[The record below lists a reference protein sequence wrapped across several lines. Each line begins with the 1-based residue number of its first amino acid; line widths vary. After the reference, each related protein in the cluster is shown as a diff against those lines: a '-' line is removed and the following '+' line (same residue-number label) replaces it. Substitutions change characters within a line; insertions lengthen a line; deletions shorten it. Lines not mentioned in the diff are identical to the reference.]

1 MKKELIMEYNKKFDK
16 DIDTEKLDS
25 EFILASLKALLKEL
39 IRGVPGVRAAA
50 IVSIEGLP
58 VVSAL
63 PENITEDVVAETT
76 SMLLSLAER
85 AINAMNVGDLEQLNI
100 QGSISNLTVLTAGEK
115 NVLTVLTEKSANLG
129 YVYIA
134 CEKICEKI
142 ARVFK

>member
-1 MKKELIMEYNKKFDK
+1 MEYNKKFDK
-16 DIDTEKLDS
+16 DIDKEKLDS
-25 EFILASLKALLKEL
+25 EFIQVSLEVLLKEL
-39 IRGVPGVRAAA
+39 IRGVPGVKAVA

-63 PENITEDVVAETT
+63 PEDITEENVAATT

-100 QGSISNLTVLTAGEK
+100 QGSFSNLTVLTAGKK

-129 YVYIA
+129 YVYMS

-142 ARVFK
+142 AQVFK

>member
-1 MKKELIMEYNKKFDK
+1 MEYNKKLDK
-16 DIDTEKLDS
+16 DIDKEKLDT
-25 EFILASLKALLKEL
+25 EFVQVSLEVLLKEL
-39 IRGVPGVRAAA
+39 IRGVPGVKAAA

-85 AINAMNVGDLEQLNI
+85 AINAMNIGDLEQLNI

-115 NVLTVLTEKSANLG
+115 NVLTVLTEKRANLG

-142 ARVFK
+142 SQVFQ

>member
-1 MKKELIMEYNKKFDK
+1 MEYNKKFDK
-16 DIDTEKLDS
+16 DIDTETLDS
-25 EFILASLKALLKEL
+25 EFIQSSLKALLKEL
-39 IRGVPGVRAAA
+39 IRSVPGVKAAA
-50 IVSIEGLP
+50 IISIEGLP

-63 PENITEDVVAETT
+63 PEDITEQNVASTT
-76 SMLLSLAER
+76 SMILSLAER
-85 AINAMNVGDLEQLNI
+85 AINQMKVGDLEQLNI
-100 QGSISNLTVLTAGEK
+100 QGSISNLTILTAGNK

>member
-1 MKKELIMEYNKKFDK
+1 MEYNQKFDN
-16 DIDTEKLDS
+16 DIDKEKLDS
-25 EFILASLKALLKEL
+25 DFIQVSLEVLLKEL
-39 IRGVPGVRAAA
+39 IRSVPGVKAAA

-63 PENITEDVVAETT
+63 PENITEDIVAETT

-100 QGSISNLTVLTAGEK
+100 QGSNSNLTVFTAGEK
-115 NVLTVLTEKSANLG
+115 NVLTVLTEKRANLG

-142 ARVFK
+142 KQVFK